1 MAADSAA
8 DRLRLRLVLLS
19 EAREI
24 VAARPSA
31 ATSRRWHPQYPLPET
46 LDALALLFAGYEA
59 SGEILTGESD
69 WWIHQLVVD
78 DQVVGDIGFHGPPA
92 DGSVEIGY
100 AVVPA
105 WRGRGLA
112 TRACAL
118 IVELAWRA
126 GARAVLAEAEPS
138 NGASRKV
145 LLNNGFTAVDDRR
158 FLINGP
164 ASR

>member
-1 MAADSAA
+1 MP
-8 DRLRLRLVLLS
+8 LT
-19 EAREI
+19 EAREL
-24 VAARPSA
+24 VEARPSA
-31 ATSRRWHPQYPLPET
+31 ATSQRWHPEYPLSET
-46 LDALALLFAGYEA
+46 LDALGMLFAGYEA
-59 SGEILTGESD
+59 SGENLTGEPD

-100 AVVPA
+100 GVVPA
-105 WRGRGLA
+105 SRGRGLA

-118 IVELAWRA
+118 LVEVAWRA
-126 GARAVLAEAEPS
+126 GAEAVLAEAEPG
-138 NGASRKV
+138 NPASRRV

-164 ASR
+164 APR